1 MIILGIDP
9 GYGRVGFGLIDKT
22 QESNYITSGII
33 STNRQLSFYDRI
45 NEIEKDLKYI
55 LEKYKPQVAVIEKL
69 YFSKNTTTALQVSE
83 ARGVICNLINKKG
96 VEIQE
101 VTPTQ
106 IKSVLTGNGKA
117 SKDQVEKMVKI
128 HLKLKEIDAIDDAID
143 ALAAAICAQP
153 NQNFLKT

>member
-22 QESNYITSGII
+22 QETNYITSGII
-33 STNRQLSFYDRI
+33 STNSQLSFYDRI